1 MDSLA
6 PRVTPL
12 LTSLIYDTRLSAPL
26 LRSFLRLFAAAWMH
40 DYRATDPLDFEYQ
53 LPGLLGLSAAQ
64 VYRHIQLLR
73 STGFQEWRTDGH
85 QRYTFS
91 FPALVDPET
100 AQLYNCTFPESVVG
114 VNRFN
119 INNIKDSQ
127 QQHTTSQTVQMY
139 SSGVDQ
145 PPAAAPGETQGSPET
160 GAPQPH
166 PSQPDDPTQR
176 FVLDCLARA
185 GVWSDVARRISE
197 QVCASQ
203 RLAEPHLP
211 GVADVLGWMA
221 YCFGGQHKNNINA
234 PAAVLAHNLTSG
246 RRCPENLRPQPIC
259 ARCRYEH
266 RACTCPDG
274 PQDTFPPEFIDAA
287 FKEHHYDY
295 TTTRWG
301 VCKTCRAMPCQCEQ

>member
-40 DYRATDPLDFEYQ
+40 DYRATDPLDFENQ
-53 LPGLLGLSAAQ
+53 LPGLLGLSTSQAH
-64 VYRHIQLLR
+64 RHLRQLR
-73 STGFQEWRTDGH
+73 YAGFLDWRIDND
-85 QRYTFS
+85 QCY
-91 FPALVDPET
+91 VI
-100 AQLYNCTFPESVVG
+100 CFPEVDEMQNALKRESAFPRPVVG
-114 VNRFN
+114 VNRVN

-127 QQHTTSQTVQMY
+127 QQHTDTQNALKRVSALTP
-139 SSGVDQ
+139 